1 MIMNTRGEIIKSL
14 RLEKNMTQKQLAQL
28 LNVSDKTVSK
38 WECNAGVPEISII
51 NELASLLNVNVEHLL
66 TGQLSENN
74 KEGGNMKR
82 IQFYICPQCGN
93 IISDFGN
100 GDIRCCSKP
109 LKPLIAKEP
118 QSDHKPILEQ
128 VENEYFLRFNH
139 EMSKSHYLSFVAVV
153 KFDRMLLIKLYPEQ
167 SPELRIPREKGALL
181 YYCCNQEGLFKTKL

>member
-1 MIMNTRGEIIKSL
+1 MNTRGEIIKSL
-14 RLEKNMTQKQLAQL
+14 RLEKNMTQRQLAQL

-38 WECNAGVPEISII
+38 WECDAGVPEISII

-100 GDIRCCSKP
+100 GDIHCCSKT

-118 QSDHKPILEQ
+118 QNNHKPILEQ
-128 VENEYFLRFNH
+128 VENEYFLRFDH